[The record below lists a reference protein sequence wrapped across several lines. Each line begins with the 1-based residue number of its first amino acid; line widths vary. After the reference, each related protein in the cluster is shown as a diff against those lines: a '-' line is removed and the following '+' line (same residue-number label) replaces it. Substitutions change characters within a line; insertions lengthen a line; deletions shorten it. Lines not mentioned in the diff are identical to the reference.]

1 MARGRGWLT
10 LAAAA
15 AALLMAEA
23 ADAQERGPYA
33 LQMERREAVNPRIAL
48 NLNLVGADAVGEF
61 EQFVDG
67 GFGGQA
73 GLRLGVDRRA
83 ILGIRIDGGFMI
95 YGHERQTVCFSAPIG
110 CRIGTDLTTTNTI
123 GYGGIGPE
131 IAIPGPVSP
140 YAFATYGFSWFSTQ
154 SSLSGVDDW
163 DEELFETRHYG
174 DFVGAT
180 RFGGGIRFRVGGHDG
195 GAVSIDLGAEYNRN
209 GVAEYLREGDI
220 LDHPDGS
227 ITLFPN
233 RSEANYMT
241 FRAGVQIGLGGGRD
255 DDRWE
260 DRRRRRDDRRH

>member
-1 MARGRGWLT
+1 MGRGRGWLAI
-10 LAAAA
+10 AAG
-15 AALLMAEA
+15 AALMLATEAAEA
-23 ADAQERGPYA
+23 QQRGPYA
-33 LQMERREAVNPRIAL
+33 AELERRQAVNPRFAL
-48 NLNLVGADAVGEF
+48 NLSLVGADAIGEF

-73 GLRLGVDRRA
+73 GVRLGVDRRA
-83 ILGIRIDGGFMI
+83 ILGIRVDGGFMV

-110 CRIGTDLTTTNTI
+110 CRIGTDVTTTNTI

-131 IAIPGPVSP
+131 LAVPGPVSP
-140 YAFATYGFSWFSTQ
+140 YVFATWGFSWFSTQ

-163 DEELFETRHYG
+163 DEDLFNTRHYG

-180 RFGGGIRFRVGGHDG
+180 RFGGGLRFHVGGG
-195 GAVSIDLGAEYNRN
+195 GVAVDLGAEYNRN

-233 RSEANYMT
+233 RTEANYMT

-260 DRRRRRDDRRH
+260 DRRRRH